1 MAKNQAPKQTTRHV
15 LAKQVMV
22 GVLSFVVLLETLA
35 LLGGLGVLGAP
46 GSNLASVISGVV
58 AMLTN
63 EARTDEHL
71 GTLTENELLAR
82 GAQMKAEDM
91 AEKGYF
97 AHVGPD
103 GSAPWKWFTEAGYQY
118 QYAGENLAVNFTE
131 SENVVAAWMNSPAH
145 RANILRQEFTEI
157 GIGIATGTHKGKK
170 AVYVVQFFGKP
181 AAGVLAPT
189 PDARVA
195 LATAAEAP
203 LTTRDVLGTT
213 TESVVAKFADAP
225 ESNAKGTLFSLAG
238 ILASVL
244 LAGVVFG
251 KRLPVLWPSISVL
264 LVLVILLGF
273 VLLQQDV
280 LFGL

>member
-1 MAKNQAPKQTTRHV
+1 MAKNQAPKVRAGHL
-15 LAKQVMV
+15 LARQIAV
-22 GVLSFVVLLETLA
+22 GVLSFAILLESLA
-35 LLGGLGVLGAP
+35 LLGGLGFLGAP
-46 GSNLASVISGVV
+46 GNNLASVISGVV

-63 EARTDEHL
+63 EARTNEHL
-71 GTLTENELLAR
+71 AALTENELLTR
-82 GAQMKAEDM
+82 GAQMKADDM

-103 GSAPWKWFTEAGYQY
+103 GSPPWKWFTEAGYKY

-131 SENVVAAWMNSPAH
+131 SENVVTAWMNSPTH

-181 AAGVLAPT
+181 AAGAPVPT
-189 PDARVA
+189 PDTRVA
-195 LATAAEAP
+195 LATAATVP

-213 TESVVAKFADAP
+213 TENVVTQFVDAP
-225 ESNAKGTLFSLAG
+225 ESDAKSTLYSLAG
-238 ILASVL
+238 ILLAVL

-251 KRLPVLWPSISVL
+251 KRLPVLWPTISVL

-273 VLLQQDV
+273 VLLQKEV
-280 LFGL
+280 LLGL

>member
-1 MAKNQAPKQTTRHV
+1 MAKNQAPKQTTRQI
-15 LAKQVMV
+15 LTKQVVV

-35 LLGGLGVLGAP
+35 LLGGFGVLGVP
-46 GSNLASVISGVV
+46 GNNLASVISGVV

-71 GTLTENELLAR
+71 GALTENELLAR
-82 GAQMKAEDM
+82 GAQMKADDM

-103 GSAPWKWFTEAGYQY
+103 GSAPWKWFNEAGYKY

-131 SENVVAAWMNSPAH
+131 SEDVVTAWMNSPTH

-157 GIGIATGTHKGKK
+157 GIGIATGTHKGKR

-181 AAGVLAPT
+181 AVGTPAPT
-189 PDARVA
+189 PDPRVA
-195 LATAAEAP
+195 LATAAEAL

-213 TESVVAKFADAP
+213 TESVVAGIVDVP
-225 ESNAKGTLFSLAG
+225 ESDAKTTLFSLAG
-238 ILASVL
+238 ILAAVL
-244 LAGVVFG
+244 LTGVVFG

-264 LVLVILLGF
+264 LVLVIVLGF
-273 VLLQQDV
+273 VLLQKEV